1 MRGYQCEKCS
11 GYFDAGELA
20 NNVCDDCRNEQD
32 KQMKYKNR
40 MSRLFISQSYQ
51 VELQLEE

>member
-11 GYFDAGELA
+11 GYFDAGELT

-51 VELQLEE
+51 MELQLEE